1 MRTWATSR
9 LVFIFLI
16 CFLVRAKTRKKF
28 KYLFS
33 QRCYDR
39 VVHLSVNHGAIS
51 LDDDIVLF
59 AVVHYWFLLAE
70 GVELNY
76 RVR

>member
-1 MRTWATSR
+1 M
-9 LVFIFLI
+9 
-16 CFLVRAKTRKKF
+16 RKKF